1 MGALVRRPPG
11 RSTPAPRGSSQ
22 RNVFAIGPRCSSPL
36 RSTPHIRV
44 ERMRVADG
52 RRPCYNDLAMR
63 YGSSSPGPIRVAP
76 HSNQYGS
83 RAPFSSRSHEARFLL
98 TCLSSLLFTRPFL
111 PSLHT
116 SFCLCASHLGAMEV
130 RSNLYSPLR
139 GFLPDEGSQD
149 RASP

>member
-11 RSTPAPRGSSQ
+11 RHPRHVGPARATCLQ
-22 RNVFAIGPRCSSPL
+22 LGPRCSSPR

-52 RRPCYNDLAMR
+52 RRPSYNDLAMR
-63 YGSSSPGPIRVAP
+63 YGSSSPVPIRVAP

-83 RAPFSSRSHEARFLL
+83 RAPFSSPSHEARFLF
-98 TCLSSLLFTRPFL
+98 TCLSSPLFTRPFL